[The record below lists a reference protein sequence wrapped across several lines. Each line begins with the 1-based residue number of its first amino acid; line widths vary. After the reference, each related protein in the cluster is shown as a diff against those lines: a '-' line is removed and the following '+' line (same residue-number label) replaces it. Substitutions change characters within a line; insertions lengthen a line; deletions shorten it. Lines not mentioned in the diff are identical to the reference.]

1 MKKITAVEFA
11 TQNGF
16 SDRDIFSVSVTYKNK
31 YMTEEEWSK
40 ELSGKYS
47 FMFTKKAEEIKS
59 KKQK

>member
-16 SDRDIFSVSVTYKNK
+16 SDRDIFSVSVTYRNT
-31 YMTEEEWSK
+31 YMTEEEWNE

-47 FMFTKKAEEIKS
+47 FTFTKKAEEIKN